1 MAAVGLLTGVVGISL
16 ALYQRDVK
24 RVLAYSSIENMGLI
38 VLVMGVALWGRA
50 NKQPVVAALAM
61 TGVNTNATIASAMSH
76 RVPRFK
82 AVVPA

>member
-1 MAAVGLLTGVVGISL
+1 MRPVNPMSRVVWLEGWAAACAPEVGPFS
-16 ALYQRDVK
+16 
-24 RVLAYSSIENMGLI
+24 
-38 VLVMGVALWGRA
+38 
-50 NKQPVVAALAM
+50 VAALAM